1 MRQLLYPKKLM
12 FGNLTAR
19 LELLTQEQLERYRAS
34 YCGLCRSLKERHGQ
48 LGRLTL
54 NYDLCFLVLLLDSLY
69 EPEIRAAEGPCPA
82 HPIAGRASQRSEHSD
97 YAADMTIALA
107 YEKCRD
113 DWRDEAN
120 PLSLTEMAVLS
131 AAYRRVRTRWPRQC
145 AAILRE
151 LRALHELERARV
163 YDADR
168 TAEPFGRLL
177 GELFVLREDRW
188 AGTLRL
194 LGEALG
200 RFLYLLDACLD
211 LEKDALLGRYNP
223 LRRYYGRENTARF
236 RALLRLLLSDAAR
249 AFDRLPLVQDAALLQ
264 NILCA
269 GLWTAFDKKYGNED
283 DAIHGAGS
291 L

>member
-1 MRQLLYPKKLM
+1 M

-19 LELLTQEQLERYRAS
+19 LELLDKEQLERYQGS

-69 EPEIRAAEGPCPA
+69 EPEISAAAGPCPA
-82 HPIAGRASQRSEHSD
+82 HPIAGRPSQRSENSD
-97 YAADMTIALA
+97 YAADMTVALA

-113 DWRDEAN
+113 DWQDEAN
-120 PLSLTEMAVLS
+120 PLSLAEMAALS
-131 AAYRRVRTRWPRQC
+131 ASYRRVRERWPRQC
-145 AAILRE
+145 AAIGRE
-151 LRALHELERARV
+151 LRALRTLERARV

-168 TAEPFGRLL
+168 AAEPFGRLL
-177 GELFVLREDRW
+177 GEIFTLREDRW
-188 AGTLRL
+188 ADTLRL

-211 LEKDALLGRYNP
+211 LEKDARLGRYNP
-223 LRRYYGRENTARF
+223 LRRYYGRKNAARF
-236 RALLRLLLSDAAR
+236 RALLRLLLGDAVR

-264 NILCA
+264 NVLCA
-269 GLWTAFDKKYGNED
+269 GLWSAFDKKYGNEETSD
-283 DAIHGAGS
+283 HGAGP